1 MDEDYMEMEKSVVDL
16 HILCLNSSS
25 RDPHFL
31 IEHYYD
37 ITSVHF
43 IPQKHF
49 ISSKIYICI
58 FYALQT
64 YH

>member
-1 MDEDYMEMEKSVVDL
+1 MDEDYMEMEKYL
-16 HILCLNSSS
+16 PMCLNSSS